1 MGRFAVALVIALPLL
16 AVPALAAGPGK
27 RFAHN
32 RGTWTGSEPIEVV
45 GHVSHPRSIAVRVR
59 WRTLQPAAAK
69 PHADQPEASPD
80 VGATT
85 GTLSAAAAP
94 IPGEGIAVKWRLTCP
109 LGNTRAARRT
119 GLFTAAASPEVH
131 SLPLPRSGLPLC
143 LVLVDAEGPSGTI
156 GTIMLDLYART

>member
-1 MGRFAVALVIALPLL
+1 MRRFALASVVALQLL
-16 AVPALAAGPGK
+16 AAPALAAGPGK

-59 WRTLQPAAAK
+59 WRTLQP
-69 PHADQPEASPD
+69 PASPD

-85 GTLSAAAAP
+85 GALRAAATS

-109 LGNTRAARRT
+109 LGTTRAARRT
-119 GLFTAAASPEVH
+119 GSFTAASSPEVH
-131 SLPLPRSGLPLC
+131 SLPLPRTGLPLC
-143 LVLVDAEGPSGTI
+143 LVLVDAEGPSGAI
-156 GTIMLDLYART
+156 GKIMLDLYART

>member
-32 RGTWTGSEPIEVV
+32 RGTWTGSEPIEVA

-59 WRTLQPAAAK
+59 WRTLQP
-69 PHADQPEASPD
+69 PASPD

-94 IPGEGIAVKWRLTCP
+94 IPGEGIAVRWRLTCP

-156 GTIMLDLYART
+156 GKIMLDLYART